1 MSCPCFRK
9 WVSPRGLRTL
19 EITCKIF
26 CYPGRGFLALSGF
39 SKGCLISATSLS
51 PPPQNGHT
59 EMIAVNRKLDDSRK
73 HYSSAFSPP
82 VLQKLLVSGVRVH
95 RAFMGRVSERGW
107 QESHVLQRR
116 SQRAVFP
123 CHLDCIWM
131 FPVLFTFLLSPV
143 ISYPALTAGLSCSEQ
158 AG

>member
-1 MSCPCFRK
+1 MTRESPSQRK
-9 WVSPRGLRTL
+9 R
-19 EITCKIF
+19 
-26 CYPGRGFLALSGF
+26 
-39 SKGCLISATSLS
+39 
-51 PPPQNGHT
+51 
-59 EMIAVNRKLDDSRK
+59 
-73 HYSSAFSPP
+73 YSSAFSPP

-107 QESHVLQRR
+107 QESHVFQRR

-143 ISYPALTAGLSCSEQ
+143 ISSSYPALTARLSCSEQ

>member
-1 MSCPCFRK
+1 MQNILLSWERFLSFEWILK
-9 WVSPRGLRTL
+9 GVSDLCHLTL
-19 EITCKIF
+19 
-26 CYPGRGFLALSGF
+26 
-39 SKGCLISATSLS
+39 